1 MNCQELVD
9 FLMDY
14 LDGTLPPQQA
24 ASFKEH
30 LNRCPPCV
38 VYLQSYEQCIRI
50 GKECMCEEELI
61 MAEVPENMVKAILA
75 ARKQSP

>member
-14 LDGTLPPQQA
+14 LDGTLPPEQA

-30 LNRCPPCV
+30 LNCCPPCV
-38 VYLQSYEQCIRI
+38 VYLQSYEKCIQI
-50 GKECMCEEELI
+50 GKQCMCEEETI
-61 MAEVPENMVKAILA
+61 IAAMPENLVKAILDA
-75 ARKQSP
+75 QKQA

>member
-14 LDGTLPPQQA
+14 LDGTLPPEQA

-30 LNRCPPCV
+30 LGCCPPCV
-38 VYLQSYEQCIRI
+38 IYVQSYEWCIRI
-50 GKECMCEEELI
+50 EKQCMCEEETF
-61 MAEVPENMVKAILA
+61 ADVPEGLVKAILA
-75 ARKQSP
+75 ARKQS

>member
-14 LDGTLPPQQA
+14 LDGTLPPEQA

-30 LNRCPPCV
+30 LHRCPPCV
-38 VYLQSYEQCIRI
+38 GYLLSYEQCIRI
-50 GKECMCEEELI
+50 GKECMCDEEEVI
-61 MAEVPENMVKAILA
+61 GVVPEGLVKAILA
-75 ARKQSP
+75 ARKQT